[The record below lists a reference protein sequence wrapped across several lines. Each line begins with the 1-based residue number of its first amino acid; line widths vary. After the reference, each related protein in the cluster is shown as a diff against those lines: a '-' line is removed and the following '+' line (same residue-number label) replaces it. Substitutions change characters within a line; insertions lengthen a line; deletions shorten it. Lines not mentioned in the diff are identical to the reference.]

1 MIFTAGLSMG
11 LSTRNLAPRFQLP
24 IDSVTGITTAQ
35 PPNLNSKFNTMA
47 LSLFSSLL
55 IWAPSF
61 CWLSGVFRL
70 ALMVLDP
77 GRASATPG
85 A

>member
-1 MIFTAGLSMG
+1 MIFTAGW
-11 LSTRNLAPRFQLP
+11 STRNLAPRSQLP

-61 CWLSGVFRL
+61 CWLYDVFRL
-70 ALMVLDP
+70 ALMVLDL
-77 GRASATPG
+77 GRAGNAPG